1 MSLQEGGPQ
10 QPQQEPQQ
18 EPLQQIGARIIQK
31 AWRRYVCREVF
42 SYFKEL
48 ISHCN
53 QQDPQSIL
61 RAVNPR
67 EAELLD
73 AAAGVFIRF
82 RLGGITF
89 PPNIYYKIFTHR
101 PIADLCASSPKDY
114 AQTGMKR
121 PVSRWTNN
129 SRLLVQ
135 QDRSR
140 WYQRVENNSWRLFF
154 SKVVPIGEPMEIG
167 ANKKKDFHFSRL
179 QRQQDVDSW
188 RKRRKIEWLRHIYN
202 EGHLQTNPVHRDMV
216 TLVGNSAQ
224 EVIYTIEEKEDN
236 EVEEW
241 ELDELQA
248 WITTLNFEEYMQEWK
263 HLGCSPSSELSKDL
277 HSLEPHGLVG
287 VTDRE

>member
-1 MSLQEGGPQ
+1 GGPQ

-82 RLGGITF
+82 RLGGV
-89 PPNIYYKIFTHR
+89 NLTHR

-154 SKVVPIGEPMEIG
+154 SKARTCHHVLPIG

-188 RKRRKIEWLRHIYN
+188 RKRRKIEWLRH
-202 EGHLQTNPVHRDMV
+202 M
-216 TLVGNSAQ
+216 
-224 EVIYTIEEKEDN
+224 
-236 EVEEW
+236 
-241 ELDELQA
+241 
-248 WITTLNFEEYMQEWK
+248 
-263 HLGCSPSSELSKDL
+263 
-277 HSLEPHGLVG
+277 
-287 VTDRE
+287 